1 LEGLVV
7 IERRRIEDERG
18 FFSRLFCRDDLGD
31 FGHGGRIAQINHTL
45 TRNKGAVRGMHF
57 QRPPHE
63 ESKFVSCVRGAV
75 FDVAVD
81 LRPDSLTYLRWHG
94 EVLSAE
100 NARSMMI
107 PGGFAHGFQALTDDC
122 ELIYLHDRAYAPEA
136 ESGLNPLDPALN
148 ISWPLEVAQLSAR
161 DRGFALLA
169 DNPSRLLP

>member
-1 LEGLVV
+1 
-7 IERRRIEDERG
+7 
-18 FFSRLFCRDDLGD
+18 
-31 FGHGGRIAQINHTL
+31 
-45 TRNKGAVRGMHF
+45 MHF
-57 QRPPHE
+57 QRPPYE
-63 ESKFVSCVRGAV
+63 ESKFVSCLRGAV

-107 PGGFAHGFQALTDDC
+107 PGGFAHGFQALTKDC

-148 ISWPLEVAQLSAR
+148 ISWPLEVAQLSDR

-169 DNPSRLLP
+169 DKPSRLLP